1 MGDRRGARAL
11 LDGGV
16 LIETKKMF
24 FRDRLITG
32 RNTERRLYRGF
43 IKSKYGNS
51 FGLKPSYFDSLLQKS
66 VLIMA
71 VLSSK
76 GVPILSG
83 NGEGR
88 LL

>member
-43 IKSKYGNS
+43 IKSKCGNS
-51 FGLKPSYFDSLLQKS
+51 FG
-66 VLIMA
+66 
-71 VLSSK
+71 
-76 GVPILSG
+76 
-83 NGEGR
+83 
-88 LL
+88 